1 MKGRKFGWFKPNN
14 KQDQG
19 TSRNADDDNLEFLN
33 DEEFLKSIDDIFKDF
48 EKDLE
53 ELIQTMDKELEEFLG
68 K

>member
-33 DEEFLKSIDDIFKDF
+33 DE
-48 EKDLE
+48 
-53 ELIQTMDKELEEFLG
+53 
-68 K
+68 